1 MAKTSLAHL
10 ATRQQPLQKSVKK
23 LLALKDDYGA
33 HALLEALERASQ
45 HRAYGTHYI
54 ENMLSQEMPPQR
66 DHPPV
71 KLQQDHL
78 HHIRLDAPSLAE
90 CDTFVSKRRN
100 T

>member
-1 MAKTSLAHL
+1 MAKTYLEHL
-10 ATRQQPLQKSVKK
+10 ATSQQPLQKSVKK
-23 LLALKDDYGA
+23 LLALKDDYGT
-33 HALLEALERASQ
+33 HALLAALERACQ

-54 ENMLSQEMPPQR
+54 ENIRYQEMPPQR

-78 HHIRLDAPSLAE
+78 NHMRLDTPSLAE
-90 CDTFVSKRRN
+90 FDTFVIKRRN